1 MRIVRYIPFIALAV
15 LASCGGAAQSE
26 TREVEVEQRVEEV
39 VVNRDS
45 LIRVMDVRYNTL
57 CAERKAA
64 FEERD
69 AQRRAELIEANDR
82 ACAEFQDSLEQVL
95 QMWRIE

>member
-1 MRIVRYIPFIALAV
+1 MRIIRYIPFIALVA
-15 LASCGGAAQSE
+15 LTSCGGAAQSE
-26 TREVEVEQRVEEV
+26 TSEAEQRVEEV

-45 LIRVMDVRYNTL
+45 LLRVMDVRYNTL

-82 ACAEFQDSLEQVL
+82 ACAEFQDSLERVL
-95 QMWRIE
+95 QM

>member
-1 MRIVRYIPFIALAV
+1 MRIIRYIPLIALAA
-15 LASCGGAAQSE
+15 LTSCGGAAQGEASE
-26 TREVEVEQRVEEV
+26 ADIEQRVEEV
-39 VVNRDS
+39 VVNYDS
-45 LIRVMDVRYNTL
+45 LLRVMDVRYNAL
-57 CAERKAA
+57 CAERKVA

-69 AQRRAELIEANDR
+69 AERRLELIEANDR

>member
-1 MRIVRYIPFIALAV
+1 MRIVRYIPIIALAA

-26 TREVEVEQRVEEV
+26 TREAEVKQRAQEV

-45 LIRVMDVRYNTL
+45 LLRVMDVRYNTL

-64 FEERD
+64 FEECD

-82 ACAEFQDSLEQVL
+82 ACAEFQDSLEWLMQV
-95 QMWRIE
+95 QR